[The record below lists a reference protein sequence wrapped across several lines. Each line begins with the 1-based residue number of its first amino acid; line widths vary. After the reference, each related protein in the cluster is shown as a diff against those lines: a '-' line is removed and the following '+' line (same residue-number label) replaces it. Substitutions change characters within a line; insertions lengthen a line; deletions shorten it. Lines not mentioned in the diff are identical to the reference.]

1 MKKKIALII
10 SVLVMLGQPLSA
22 GEPNFDRL
30 IEKLNVFMS
39 YIKDE
44 VKDTKEFQINQW
56 TAAKKQK
63 VKELTFVQHKL
74 TGFFSDFPS
83 NKQEDE

>member
-1 MKKKIALII
+1 
-10 SVLVMLGQPLSA
+10 
-22 GEPNFDRL
+22 
-30 IEKLNVFMS
+30 MS

-74 TGFFSDFPS
+74 TGFFLTSRQI
-83 NKQEDE
+83 NRRMNNEKQNT